1 MYDGV
6 ITMRFEGKTDLERES
21 KAINKFLS
29 IFNGSAEKLGPHDVD
44 YKILDENKKPIC
56 YAEVKGRIRDMK
68 DAYPLPIAARKLV
81 KLADKELEGVIIW
94 ACNDGIIYGQPS
106 KLKGA
111 VRYGGRTPRPGAA
124 NDQEIMIYYDKQ
136 DNLKWKTDQT
146 TKNS

>member
-1 MYDGV
+1 
-6 ITMRFEGKTDLERES
+6 MRFEGKTDLERES
-21 KAINKFLS
+21 KAIKKFLS